1 MLRSNV
7 CLKAIIAGRP
17 MPSCGVWYGGYNA
30 VTRPIHDEKGNIRR
44 GGVPSDVIKQYIAL

>member
-1 MLRSNV
+1 
-7 CLKAIIAGRP
+7 